1 MKSLGPVNALYP
13 MPVTLVGA
21 HVDGKPNFLTVAHV
35 GIMNHGTPQFLS
47 VGLNKSHYTNTGI
60 HQNGAFSICLPSEA
74 LMVET
79 DYCGIMTGRN
89 TDKATLFSVFNGEL
103 ETAPMIREC
112 PVCMELKLKDVL
124 TYGSH
129 EIFVGELVNTFAQE
143 SVLTGDKIDLAKVK
157 PLIFDM
163 ASLNYWTLG
172 KAIGQCWSE
181 GKALK
186 KNRNKE
192 GS

>member
-21 HVDGKPNFLTVAHV
+21 TVNGKPNFLAVAHV

-47 VGLNKSHYTNTGI
+47 VGLNASHYTNAGI
-60 HQNGAFSICLPSEA
+60 HQNGTFSICLPSEN

-79 DYCGIMTGRN
+79 DYCGIMTGKN
-89 TDKATLFSVFNGEL
+89 TDKASLFDVFYGGL
-103 ETAPMIREC
+103 GTAPMIREC
-112 PVCMELKLKDVL
+112 PVCMELKLKDVH

-129 EIFVGELVNTFAQE
+129 EIFVGELVETFVQE
-143 SVLTGDKIDLAKVK
+143 PVLTGDRIDLAKVK

-163 ASLNYWTLG
+163 ASHNYWSLG
-172 KAIGQCWSE
+172 NAVGQCWGE

-186 KNRNKE
+186 KKTV
-192 GS
+192 